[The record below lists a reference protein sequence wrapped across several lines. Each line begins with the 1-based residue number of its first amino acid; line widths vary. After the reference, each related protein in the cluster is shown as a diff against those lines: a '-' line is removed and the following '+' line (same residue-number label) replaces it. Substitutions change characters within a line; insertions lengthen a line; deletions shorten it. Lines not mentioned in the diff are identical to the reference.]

1 MALTKGTLLDL
12 GQQQLDS
19 LEDVD
24 LTTVSPA
31 IDDVL
36 KWDGTKWV
44 AGTNSQNF
52 SVSTVAIGAL
62 LDGAEP
68 ITGYIDDLRITKS
81 VARYRSTFTPPIVP
95 YTG

>member
-44 AGTNSQNF
+44 AGTGGGGF
-52 SVSTVAIGAL
+52 GTAIVASIL
-62 LDGAEP
+62 
-68 ITGYIDDLRITKS
+68 
-81 VARYRSTFTPPIVP
+81 F
-95 YTG
+95 